1 MKTEIVKDI
10 EGCGYLLAAILRQT
24 IQDYVGVK
32 RLMLQHRTVS
42 HRFGWESR
50 LKSCEK
56 FFNDPPYDYGDVDF
70 VLVKRLCDERAVEGK
85 RVQYKDIDKR
95 WN

>member
-1 MKTEIVKDI
+1 MKTEIVKDN

-32 RLMLQHRTVS
+32 RLMLQHRTVA

-50 LKSCEK
+50 LKSCEL
-56 FFNDPPYDYGDVDF
+56 FFNDPPI
-70 VLVKRLCDERAVEGK
+70 RLWRCRLRSNQTPV
-85 RVQYKDIDKR
+85 R
-95 WN
+95 